1 MKTEIKKLDGTKRE
15 LCIEVEGDIVSNKF
29 DDVFKKIAQ
38 EAKVAGFRPGH
49 APRDVLEKHYSS
61 QAHEQVLKELIPD
74 VYHQAIAKEGL
85 DVIDLPNIYDVKLER
100 SNLSFKAAVE
110 VSPQIKLINYRG
122 IKVEYKKIEATA
134 EEIKRQIDSLKESR
148 KVDNA
153 DDAFARNLGYPAVAD
168 LEHALELQIMLQK
181 ENQQHQK
188 IEATLIETLTKAV
201 DFKLPESL
209 VRRQLEEL
217 LRRAKLD
224 LALKGVERAKI
235 DEKED
240 ELTQELGSSA
250 RSQVKTYLV
259 LAEIARKE
267 NIAID
272 DQMSAKVMELLLR
285 EANWQETK

>member
-15 LCIEVEGDIVSNKF
+15 LCIEVEGEIVSNKF
-29 DDVFKKIAQ
+29 DDVFKKISQ

-110 VSPQIKLINYRG
+110 VSPEIKLMNYRG
-122 IKVEYKKIEATA
+122 IKVEYQKIEATA
-134 EEIKRQIDSLKESR
+134 EEVKRQIDSLKESR
-148 KVDNA
+148 QVDNA
-153 DDAFARNLGYPAVAD
+153 DDTFARSLGYPTVAD

-201 DFKLPESL
+201 DFKLPASL
-209 VRRQLEEL
+209 VKRQLEEL
-217 LRRAKLD
+217 LRRGKLD

-235 DEKED
+235 DEKEG
-240 ELTQELGSSA
+240 ELTQELEVSA

-272 DQMSAKVMELLLR
+272 DQMPAKVMELLLR